1 MTTIHVIDVVRR
13 TTMPDLK
20 RQSAT
25 TVVNMDTLKQ
35 LAEVVK
41 SQIVL
46 NQEETNVNHTNVKG
60 KLKWNNNGEE
70 SDSHSSQSSQSSQSS
85 SDHVSMW
92 NSTSSPITTD
102 MLINGKKV
110 IMEVDAGAAV
120 SIIGERKLKALFPDV
135 KVRKSDILLKTYTSE
150 PIEVIEEIEVEVHYQ
165 QQTQKLVLVVVAEEG
180 PVLLGRNWLKHV
192 ILDWALIG
200 RINSKQISKMEIL
213 LKKYPDVFIG
223 SSYCEIIR

>member
-13 TTMPDLK
+13 TTMPVNADLK

-46 NQEETNVNHTNVKG
+46 NQEETNVNHTNVIG

-70 SDSHSSQSSQSSQSS
+70 SGPHSSQSSQSSQSS

-110 IMEVDAGAAV
+110 IMEVDTGRAPMKPHGDLQNE
-120 SIIGERKLKALFPDV
+120 SGC
-135 KVRKSDILLKTYTSE
+135 
-150 PIEVIEEIEVEVHYQ
+150 EESYM
-165 QQTQKLVLVVVAEEG
+165 VVA
-180 PVLLGRNWLKHV
+180 W
-192 ILDWALIG
+192 
-200 RINSKQISKMEIL
+200 
-213 LKKYPDVFIG
+213 Y
-223 SSYCEIIR
+223 